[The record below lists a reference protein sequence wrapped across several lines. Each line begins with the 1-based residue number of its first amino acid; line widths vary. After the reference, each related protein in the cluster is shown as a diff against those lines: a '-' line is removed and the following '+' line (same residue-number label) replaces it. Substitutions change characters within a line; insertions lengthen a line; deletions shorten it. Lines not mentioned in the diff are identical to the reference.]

1 MYTSTAHVHLLPFLI
16 YFIASSNAISIGK
29 FESRGRVATGISA
42 RCRPDAMNEKFRK
55 DDTRLHGMCYG
66 AI

>member
-1 MYTSTAHVHLLPFLI
+1 MCKIEAENFCLI
-16 YFIASSNAISIGK
+16 NENLNLHKRNY
-29 FESRGRVATGISA
+29 VATGISA